1 MGSAHFFTFG
11 GHGLAP
17 EPPYQWKLGTGP
29 CLRVAMDETERLSKI
44 EEAMEPVL
52 RGHGLDLVDADWRRE
67 GRRYVLRLFV
77 DKPGGARID
86 DCERL
91 SREAGDVLDVS
102 GLITESYDLEVS
114 SPGLDRTLRK
124 EREFRWA
131 RGKMVRCWVRE
142 PVAGHAEVRGRL
154 VEVTADHLTVQ
165 ADSGSVDVPRC
176 VLSKARLE
184 AEVPWPRH
192 AS

>member
-1 MGSAHFFTFG
+1 
-11 GHGLAP
+11 
-17 EPPYQWKLGTGP
+17 
-29 CLRVAMDETERLSKI
+29 
-44 EEAMEPVL
+44 MEPVL
-52 RGHGLDLVDADWRRE
+52 RSHGLDLVDADWRRE

-77 DKPGGARID
+77 DKPDGASID

-91 SREAGDVLDVS
+91 SREAGDVLEVS

-114 SPGLDRTLRK
+114 SPGLDRILRK

-131 RGKMVRCWVRE
+131 LGKVVRCWVGE
-142 PVAGHAEVRGRL
+142 PVAGRAEVRGRL
-154 VEVTADHLTVQ
+154 VEVTPDHLTVQ
-165 ADSGSVDVPRC
+165 TDSGRVDVPRR